1 MKRGIYIIYIS
12 VVAWLAGNCVALAQP
27 RFVPDQE
34 IMKLGEV
41 QFQTPRNITFGFAN
55 KGNRSLKIKEVKPS
69 CGCTTVK
76 FPTDDIKAGEHGQI
90 VATYDAGMLGTFYK
104 ELAVYT
110 NYREEP
116 FYLTMQGTVVTD
128 VQDWSGEYPI
138 NLGNVSLLSNY
149 IEFDNVNKGDR
160 PVAEL
165 HLVNT
170 EHTAFKPELMHLP
183 PYLTAQAVPE
193 NIPAGKPGIIYLTLD
208 SEKLADYGLTQT
220 NIYLARYLGDKVSE
234 TNEILVS
241 AVLLPDF
248 SNLTQTQLDNA
259 PMMELSS
266 TQLDMGQMGAKKK
279 LTETVMVTNTGKSA
293 LEIKKVQVFNKALT
307 VSLSNRTLAPGKSA
321 KLKIS
326 AVASYMKQAK
336 SRPRV
341 LLISDDPRNPL
352 QTINVNVE
360 E

>member
-1 MKRGIYIIYIS
+1 M
-12 VVAWLAGNCVALAQP
+12 
-27 RFVPDQE
+27 
-34 IMKLGEV
+34 
-41 QFQTPRNITFGFAN
+41 
-55 KGNRSLKIKEVKPS
+55 
-69 CGCTTVK
+69 
-76 FPTDDIKAGEHGQI
+76 
-90 VATYDAGMLGTFYK
+90 
-104 ELAVYT
+104 
-110 NYREEP
+110 
-116 FYLTMQGTVVTD
+116 
-128 VQDWSGEYPI
+128 
-138 NLGNVSLLSNY
+138 
-149 IEFDNVNKGDR
+149 
-160 PVAEL
+160 
-165 HLVNT
+165 
-170 EHTAFKPELMHLP
+170 
-183 PYLTAQAVPE
+183 
-193 NIPAGKPGIIYLTLD
+193 
-208 SEKLADYGLTQT
+208 
-220 NIYLARYLGDKVSE
+220 
-234 TNEILVS
+234 S

-259 PMMELSS
+259 PVMELSS
-266 TQLDMGQMGAKKK
+266 TQLDMGQMGTKKK

>member
-1 MKRGIYIIYIS
+1 M
-12 VVAWLAGNCVALAQP
+12 AGTFATMAQP
-27 RFVPDQE
+27 RFVADQE

-41 QFQTPRNITFGFAN
+41 QFQTPRNITFGFTN
-55 KGNRSLKIKEVKPS
+55 KGNKALKIQEVKPS
-69 CGCTTVK
+69 CGCTTAK
-76 FPTDDIKAGEHGQI
+76 YPTEEIKAGEHGQI
-90 VATYDAGMLGTFYK
+90 VVTYDAGMLGTFHK

-110 NYREEP
+110 DYQEEP
-116 FYLTMQGTVVTD
+116 FYLTMQGTVVKE

-138 NLGNVSLLSNY
+138 DLGNVSLLSNY

-165 HLVNT
+165 RLVNT

-193 NIPAGKPGIIYLTLD
+193 NIPAGKPGVIYLTLD

-248 SNLTQTQLDNA
+248 SNLTQDQLANA
-259 PMMELSS
+259 PAMELS
-266 TQLDMGQMGAKKK
+266 TTHLDMGRIGNKKK
-279 LTETVMVTNTGKSA
+279 LTETVMVTNTGKST

-326 AVASYMKQAK
+326 AVANYMKQAK

-341 LLISDDPRNPL
+341 LLISDDPRTPL
-352 QTINVNVE
+352 QTISVSVE